1 MKEAISAG
9 WKVSHWIFYVS
20 YLCFEI
26 TVPSNGW
33 KTDLYNQPGQSFSFV
48 AKNLKGQQLQDQ
60 DVTGAS
66 PIGGGTSLM

>member
-1 MKEAISAG
+1 MKNDYI
-9 WKVSHWIFYVS
+9 
-20 YLCFEI
+20 
-26 TVPSNGW
+26 
-33 KTDLYNQPGQSFSFV
+33 QPGQSFSFV